1 MERDRRG
8 HQLAVGAASIC
19 VCAVFALMARSCISA
34 ASVGPEEGAVVDT
47 VQSDNPARSTDSVVS
62 QKSIEREAEKRLIS
76 YRSEEGCTLECAG
89 YLDLF
94 GNTWGCVVQGDGW
107 VDIVIIRNVAE
118 QTCSVQTI
126 RLNANG

>member
-1 MERDRRG
+1 
-8 HQLAVGAASIC
+8 
-19 VCAVFALMARSCISA
+19 
-34 ASVGPEEGAVVDT
+34 VVDT